1 MRTKDHLALGKYLWH
16 FYMNNSNPINR
27 AAFLIGSVEP
37 DFNYATY
44 LRGFKTSHE
53 LGGHNQENTAV
64 LILRGIKQLREKRC
78 WSAGDFFT
86 AGTLMHYIADSFT
99 WPHTASFC
107 GNLQKHVS
115 YEHRLHYVI
124 VSEISSGIAAPV
136 PYIADFPAYLDRMHT
151 LYMKKTADMQID
163 SRFIIHICSTL
174 FYSIVRS
181 SICAGKT
188 ERIRLK

>member
-1 MRTKDHLALGKYLWH
+1 MRTKDHLALGKYLWQL
-16 FYMNNSNPINR
+16 YMADGSPVNK

-44 LRGFKTSHE
+44 LRGFKTSRGF
-53 LGGHNQENTAV
+53 GGHNQENTAV
-64 LILRGIKQLREKRC
+64 LILRCIEKLRGKRR

-99 WPHTASFC
+99 WPHTASFY
-107 GNLQKHVS
+107 GSLHKHVS

-151 LYMKKTADMQID
+151 LYMKKTTDMQID

-181 SICAGKT
+181 SICADKT
-188 ERIRLK
+188 ERI

>member
-16 FYMNNSNPINR
+16 FYINNDSPVNR

-44 LRGFKTSHE
+44 LRGFKNSRR
-53 LGGHNQENTAV
+53 LGGHNQGNTAL
-64 LILRGIKQLREKRC
+64 LILRCIEKLKGKER

-107 GNLQKHVS
+107 GNLPKHVS

-124 VSEISSGIAAPV
+124 VSEISSGIQASV
-136 PYIADFPAYLDRMHT
+136 PYIADFTAYLDRMHT
-151 LYMKKTADMQID
+151 LHMKKAADIQVD
-163 SRFIIHICSTL
+163 SRFIVHICSTL
-174 FYSIVRS
+174 FYNIVRS
-181 SICAGKT
+181 SICADKT
-188 ERIRLK
+188 ERI